1 MRNIWQIYKRDIK
14 RIITNPV
21 ALIIIVG
28 LCILPSLYAWFNI
41 YASWDPYGNTNGVKV
56 AIVNK
61 DEGGILKEEDL
72 NIGNDI
78 VSELKNNNDIGWVFV
93 DEDEAEYGLTHNKYY
108 ASIQIPENFTSDIL
122 TITTDEK
129 VKPQLIYKVNEK
141 SNAIAP
147 KITSAGT
154 KALLKNVT
162 ATFVD
167 KVNGVIFDAFN
178 TLGEEIDT
186 NKSKILSVRDLVY
199 KLNDN
204 LDEIENVL
212 QKADEGIITF
222 SEFATEVN
230 SSVPKIKESLAEAI
244 AVSNNVNTL
253 ANTGKEDFEKTT
265 DLVEIKLLEVK
276 QFIDEFNSMLQGYID
291 NRGESYKIEELIAS
305 LNDKV
310 KAINTRLDSTISFLE
325 QMNKISGKFDNA
337 LKGLNELKT
346 SVISVQEKLD
356 SISNNIDAG
365 FDFNSRVLG
374 TLLNTG
380 NEISTGI
387 DARIDSFKAEVKPL
401 VDEIISGV
409 IGVSNSANELLSSAE
424 KQIPTVENLLTL
436 SLDASAKGESYI
448 SEFKGKFPE
457 LKEGIQGLTIKL
469 RDVASDE
476 NINQIISILSNDSS
490 VMGDFISSPVELI
503 EESVFHIPNYGS
515 AMSPFYSI
523 LSIWVGV
530 LLLSSIITTEVDNLD
545 NDIEPSI
552 NQKYFGRML
561 LFLTLGLI
569 QSLIISVGDKYFLGV
584 SMESTGLFI
593 GFSLFTSVIF
603 VLILYTLVSLLG
615 NVGKAVGV
623 ILLVLQ
629 VAGSGGTFPI
639 EVTPQFFQKLQPF
652 LPFTY
657 SIGALREAVGGPTW
671 ESVYRDGFIMLI
683 YGVVALLLGV
693 VLKRWVNGPVEKLQ
707 HKFKESGL
715 SE

>member
-1 MRNIWQIYKRDIK
+1 
-14 RIITNPV
+14 
-21 ALIIIVG
+21 
-28 LCILPSLYAWFNI
+28 
-41 YASWDPYGNTNGVKV
+41 
-56 AIVNK
+56 
-61 DEGGILKEEDL
+61 
-72 NIGNDI
+72 
-78 VSELKNNNDIGWVFV
+78 
-93 DEDEAEYGLTHNKYY
+93 
-108 ASIQIPENFTSDIL
+108 
-122 TITTDEK
+122 
-129 VKPQLIYKVNEK
+129 
-141 SNAIAP
+141 
-147 KITSAGT
+147 
-154 KALLKNVT
+154 
-162 ATFVD
+162 
-167 KVNGVIFDAFN
+167 
-178 TLGEEIDT
+178 
-186 NKSKILSVRDLVY
+186 
-199 KLNDN
+199 
-204 LDEIENVL
+204 
-212 QKADEGIITF
+212 
-222 SEFATEVN
+222 
-230 SSVPKIKESLAEAI
+230 
-244 AVSNNVNTL
+244 
-253 ANTGKEDFEKTT
+253 
-265 DLVEIKLLEVK
+265 
-276 QFIDEFNSMLQGYID
+276 
-291 NRGESYKIEELIAS
+291 
-305 LNDKV
+305 
-310 KAINTRLDSTISFLE
+310 
-325 QMNKISGKFDNA
+325 MNKISGKFDNA

-356 SISNNIDAG
+356 SISNNVDAG

-374 TLLNTG
+374 ALLNTG

-387 DARIDSFKAEVKPL
+387 DTRINSFKAEVKPL

-436 SLDASAKGESYI
+436 SLDASAKGETYI

-457 LKEGIQGLTIKL
+457 LKEGIQSLTIKL

-490 VMGDFISSPVELI
+490 VMGDFISSPVELV

-530 LLLSSIITTEVDNLD
+530 LLLSSIITTEVDNLE

-671 ESVYRDGFIMLI
+671 ENVYRDGFIMLI
-683 YGVVALLLGV
+683 YGVIALLLGV
-693 VLKRWVNGPVEKLQ
+693 ILKRWVNGPVEKLQ